1 MEKLSIKECRDYLGE
16 INLTDEQLE
25 NLRDALY
32 ILIEQVLDEYI
43 NK

>member
-1 MEKLSIKECRDYLGE
+1 MEKLSIKECRDYLSG
-16 INLTDEQLE
+16 INLTDEQVE

-32 ILIEQVLDEYI
+32 ILIEQVLDECI

>member
-1 MEKLSIKECRDYLGE
+1 MEKLSIKECRDYLTGM
-16 INLTDEQLE
+16 NLTEEQIE